1 MLAFTTAELYAKM
14 DKINEKSR
22 CMCVVVM
29 LNAEYTTAVVVVVN
43 ILIYAKH
50 ATFGLYNYC
59 FVIIKCQQ
67 LFRLVK

>member
-1 MLAFTTAELYAKM
+1 
-14 DKINEKSR
+14 
-22 CMCVVVM
+22 MCFVVM

-59 FVIIKCQQ
+59 FVITKCQQ